1 MLGRGEGE
9 VDGEGE
15 VRGVSRLGFSVGW
28 GRRSSQRRGEDREV
42 RGISDLGFDGF
53 DFGGE

>member
-1 MLGRGEGE
+1 MLGGGE

-28 GRRSSQRRGEDREV
+28 GRRSNRQRGEDREV
-42 RGISDLGFDGF
+42 RGVSDLGFDRF